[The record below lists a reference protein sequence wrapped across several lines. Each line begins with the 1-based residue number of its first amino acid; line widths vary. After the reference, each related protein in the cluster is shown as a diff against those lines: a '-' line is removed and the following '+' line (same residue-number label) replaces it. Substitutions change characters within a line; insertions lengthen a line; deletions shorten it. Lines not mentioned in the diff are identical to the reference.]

1 MPPNI
6 WPMQS
11 FADSSTA
18 YYQLLKRLIEVD
30 SAYKIVAAYDADS
43 PGTRRRMPTVGQE
56 YDLSNASF
64 ATGNNF
70 GFATGSIGTG
80 DWIVIESTATPAH
93 QIYWEN
99 DSATQWLWALIPLAD
114 FTPGGSNVSPPAFSS
129 TTVASTM
136 GTSPTLI
143 AMALQAGAMNYS
155 LWSDNGTLAVLAAD
169 GTVGNTRFMYAGAAL
184 SDVPGDTRPFVIQRA
199 PGSAGWTATGSQ
211 LSRLCPDGVTFSG
224 AGANIGMTS
233 EGSSVLITPGS
244 DNLATPAPAKYHV
257 LPAMAFFNTASH
269 RHVVTL
275 KWMGVAGSSL
285 ASIGTLDSLSKV
297 YFTTINSDARRVM
310 DWDGT
315 TAV

>member
-6 WPMQS
+6 WPTQS
-11 FADSSTA
+11 FSNSSVA
-18 YYQLLKRLIEVD
+18 YYELLKRLIEVD
-30 SAYKIVAAYDADS
+30 GAYKIVAAYDADS
-43 PGTRRRMPTVGQE
+43 PGTRRRVPTVGQE
-56 YDLSNASF
+56 YNLSNASF

-70 GFATGSIGTG
+70 GFDTGSIGVG

-99 DSATQWLWALIPLAD
+99 DSATQWAWALIPLAD
-114 FTPGGSNVSPPAFSS
+114 FTPGGPNVSPPTFSATS
-129 TTVASTM
+129 LAASM
-136 GTSPTLI
+136 GATPTLI
-143 AMALQAGAMNYS
+143 FMTLQAGSMNYS
-155 LWSDNGTLAVLAAD
+155 LWSDNSTLAVLAAD
-169 GTVGNTRFMYAGAAL
+169 GAVGNTRFMYAGAAL
-184 SDVPGDTRPFVIQRA
+184 SDVPGDTRPFVIQRT

-224 AGANIGMTS
+224 AGANIAMTS
-233 EGSSVLITPGS
+233 EGSGVLTSTGW

-275 KWMGVAGSSL
+275 KWTGTAGSSL
-285 ASIGTLDSLSKV
+285 ASIGTLDSLSKI
-297 YFTTINSDARRVM
+297 YFTTVNSDARRVM